1 MNIVHIVRQF
11 HPAVGGFED
20 VVKQLASAQV
30 SAGHRVR
37 IVTLNR
43 LFKGGT
49 ETLPAREVIDDVE
62 VIRIPYFGSTRY
74 PIAFSV
80 LRFIRDVDVVHVHAI
95 DFFFDYLAWTKLF
108 HRKRLVVST
117 HGGFFHTPFAARL
130 KRLYFRTV
138 TRMSLAWYNAVVVVS
153 VNDQA
158 LFETIRK
165 HGIVC
170 IENGVDTSKYRD
182 AASQSPVKTFIALGR
197 LASNKRLDQL
207 LSFFAAVHNRDPQW
221 KLTIAGRPWDVDAA
235 HLKKCAEALGVEDA
249 VEIIQAPSEA
259 VIRDLMAR
267 SSVIASASE
276 YEGFGLSAVEGMSAG
291 LFPLL
296 SDIPPFRR
304 LISRSG
310 VGINVDFSDPD
321 AAANKW
327 IKTWQ
332 TIEADYRRSRQ
343 KSIDAASEYDWKL
356 VSKSYARV
364 YEDICGTK
372 TRNILGVPV
381 SVNTASQVAELLDAR
396 FERGEHSIVAFAN
409 ANLLNI
415 ASRDAQFRTAL
426 QKFVVFNDGI
436 GVDIASIVLYGSAFP
451 QDLNGT
457 DFTPYYLQNTRQR
470 YRIFLL
476 GSRPGIP
483 ERAREYLVK
492 NFPKHSVVGCHHGYF
507 AKEETAKIVGMIK
520 KARADIVLVGMGNP
534 QQELWLEDNLGA
546 TGCRLAFGVG
556 ALFDFITGNVRRA
569 PVWIRSARIEW
580 LHRLILEPRR
590 LWRRYLV
597 GNFLFICRVFGQRI
611 SGAGAPLDQ

>member
-20 VVKQLASAQV
+20 VVKQLALAQAA
-30 SAGHRVR
+30 AGHTVRV
-37 IVTLNR
+37 VTLNR
-43 LFKGGT
+43 LFKGSA
-49 ETLPAREVIDDVE
+49 ETLPAREVIDGIE

-80 LRFIRDVDVVHVHAI
+80 IKFIRDADIVHVHAI

-138 TRMSLAWYNAVVVVS
+138 TRMSLAWYNATVVVS

-165 HGIVC
+165 SGIVC
-170 IENGVDTSKYRD
+170 IENGIDTSKYRD
-182 AASQSPVKTFIALGR
+182 AASQYPTKSILALGR
-197 LASNKRLDQL
+197 LASNKRLDRL
-207 LSFFAAVHNRDPQW
+207 LAFFAALRSKDPQW
-221 KLTIAGRPWDVDAA
+221 KLTIAGRPWDVEAA
-235 HLKKCAEALGVEDA
+235 HLISRAETLKLGDA
-249 VEIIQAPSEA
+249 VDIVQAPSETD
-259 VIRDLMAR
+259 IRDLMAG

-296 SDIPPFRR
+296 SDIAPFRR
-304 LISRSG
+304 LVARSG
-310 VGINVDFSDPD
+310 IGINADFSDPE
-321 AAANKW
+321 AAADKW
-327 IKTWQ
+327 ISTWQ
-332 TIEADYRRSRQ
+332 KIEADYGRYRQ
-343 KSIDAASEYDWKL
+343 KSIKAASEYDWKP
-356 VSKSYARV
+356 VSKAYAKV
-364 YEDICGTK
+364 YEDICGTR
-372 TRNILGVPV
+372 TRNILGVPI
-381 SVNTASQVAELLDAR
+381 SVNTASQVADLLDAR
-396 FERGEHSIVAFAN
+396 FERGEHAIVAFAN

-415 ASRDAQFRTAL
+415 ASRDSHFRTAL

-451 QDLNGT
+451 ENLNGT

-476 GSRPGIP
+476 GSQPGIP
-483 ERAREYLVK
+483 ERASDYFVK
-492 NFPKHSVVGCHHGYF
+492 HFRKHSVVGYHHGFF
-507 AKEETAKIVGMIK
+507 AKEETANIVGMIK
-520 KARADIVLVGMGNP
+520 KSRADIVLVGMGNP

-556 ALFDFITGNVRRA
+556 ALFDFITGNVPRA
-569 PVWIRSARIEW
+569 PLWIRSARIEW
-580 LHRLILEPRR
+580 LHRLVMEPKR

-597 GNFLFICRVFGQRI
+597 GNFLFLCRVFGQRI
-611 SGAGAPLDQ
+611 SGVGVAVDQ